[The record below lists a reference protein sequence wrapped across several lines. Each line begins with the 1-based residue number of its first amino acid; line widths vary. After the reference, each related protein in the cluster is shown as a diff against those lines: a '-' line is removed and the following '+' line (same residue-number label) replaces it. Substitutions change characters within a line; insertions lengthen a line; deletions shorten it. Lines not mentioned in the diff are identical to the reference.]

1 MAKLWIWTQSYRCS
15 GLSWVHW
22 CRTHGLCFHFC
33 RTEIGFMAG
42 NSAQDLP
49 WQQCPAVS
57 CSGGVVLLR
66 DKIRKKPETLI
77 RMGRRL
83 FLSISFS
90 VPLPCY
96 VLMNPKTLTTI
107 FSLSKEIFVQKIHLG
122 LSLLFL
128 GSEWGFKTES
138 VIFLLHNIRD
148 WRLLSLQTETMHILY
163 IKIFCQTC
171 PEKCWFWSIMTKS
184 YHFQ

>member
-1 MAKLWIWTQSYRCS
+1 MSTLVSYPWTVLPLLPHWNRVHGWEVSPGSALATVPPSFLFRRSCLVKRQKS
-15 GLSWVHW
+15 GKNQKH
-22 CRTHGLCFHFC
+22 
-33 RTEIGFMAG
+33 
-42 NSAQDLP
+42 
-49 WQQCPAVS
+49 
-57 CSGGVVLLR
+57 
-66 DKIRKKPETLI
+66 LI

-122 LSLLFL
+122 FSLLFL
-128 GSEWGFKTES
+128 GSDWGFKTES